1 MNSEKEYEFVV
12 VGPDGRRVRAPAG
25 QQRGRPAAVV
35 PTERELAAA
44 EIRARTL
51 RSRVEAS
58 REQTRVLESQLVEA
72 EKEVRALQVQKELES
87 EALDQVQNGVRAAVE
102 PLLLATLLTIMQGVF
117 LAATGVDASERF
129 RELAG
134 VFTRSEILDTFAEV
148 RELERVSWVRGL
160 FSISQSIANDKRA
173 AATVTAAKL
182 ERSGFAEFAGRV
194 GTALAAN
201 YGFGDRPG
209 QYTVRLSSSRPGMV
223 VLCGLTDSI
232 CVVEGSLV
240 AALLQS
246 CLPLQI
252 NGQPL
257 CRENGEFFVL
267 TDPEAF
273 AKWEAVQVANRP

>member
-1 MNSEKEYEFVV
+1 MNSRSDYEVIRP
-12 VGPDGRRVRAPAG
+12 GLHGERLSAPAG
-25 QQRGRPAAVV
+25 EQRGQPAAVM
-35 PTERELAAA
+35 PAERELAAA

-72 EKEVRALQVQKELES
+72 EKDLRALQAQKELES
-87 EALDQVQNGVRAAVE
+87 AAREQVQNGVRAAVE
-102 PLLLATLLTIMQGVF
+102 PLLLAALLTIMQGVF
-117 LAATGVDASERF
+117 LSATGVDAAECF
-129 RELAG
+129 GELAG
-134 VFTRSEILDTFAEV
+134 VFTRSAILDTFATV
-148 RELERVSWVRGL
+148 REPERVNWVRGL

-182 ERSGFAEFAGRV
+182 ACSGFAEFAGHV
-194 GTALAAN
+194 GPVVVAS

-209 QYTVRLSSSRPGMV
+209 KYTVRLSSRPGMS
-223 VLCGLTDSI
+223 VLCGPKDCI
-232 CVVEGSLV
+232 VVVEGSLV
-240 AALLQS
+240 AALLQP

-257 CRENGEFFVL
+257 SRENGEFFIL

-273 AKWEAVQVANRP
+273 AKWEAVQVANLP